1 MANINLLPWR
11 EQNRT
16 EKKKEFFSLLAS
28 VCLFAGL
35 ASFLWV
41 SAVES
46 SISDQNARNAILDA
60 EIVILSKQVRE
71 IKELKK
77 QKAELLDRMK
87 VIQDLQGTRPVIV
100 RHFDEMVRAIPDGVF
115 LKTLTSRGKVLSLTG
130 IAESNNRVS
139 SLMRNLDESGWF
151 ATPNL
156 TSVKDANEYGEQANA
171 FVMTVKTEVPK
182 SQQQSKQEE
191 L

>member
-11 EQNRT
+11 EQYRA
-16 EKKKEFFSLLAS
+16 EKKREFFSHLAG
-28 VCLFAGL
+28 VCVFA
-35 ASFLWV
+35 AAVSFLWV
-41 SAVES
+41 SSIEN
-46 SISDQNARNAILDA
+46 SISDQNGRNALLET
-60 EIVILSKQVRE
+60 EIAVLSKQVRE

-77 QKAELLDRMK
+77 QKEELLDRMK

-115 LKTLTSRGKVLSLTG
+115 LTSLVSRGKVLSLKG

-139 SLMRNLDESGWF
+139 SLMRNLDQSGWF

-156 TSVKDANEYGEQANA
+156 TSVKDASEYGEQANA
-171 FVMTVKTEVPK
+171 FVMTVQTEVPK
-182 SQQQSKQEE
+182 SQQQSQQEE
-191 L
+191 R